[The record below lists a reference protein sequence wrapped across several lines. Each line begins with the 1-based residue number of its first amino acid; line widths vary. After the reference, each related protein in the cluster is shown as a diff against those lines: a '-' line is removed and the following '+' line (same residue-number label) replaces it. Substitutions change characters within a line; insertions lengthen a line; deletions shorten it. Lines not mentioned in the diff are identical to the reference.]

1 MCALGVRAGAAQVRA
16 VARKV
21 RAPGPRRCVAS
32 RAAPAPT
39 PAGRWPPVLV
49 PAAPKTKCSQRMP
62 QPPPA
67 EAARRP
73 WCHTA
78 TGRAAAGAAASAAPQ
93 TTRPR
98 PPPPA
103 ALPQMLLRGR
113 FAAGLRGREDCSAA
127 LSLPLCTL
135 PASAPQTVSRRPP
148 LHRRRPQVP
157 VTAGRGGVVLRLRR
171 RAPQRC
177 PGVGGAPDDASS
189 AAPHRRLVRACV
201 PRAGARRVSRR
212 APSESGRARSPFARA
227 LI

>member
-1 MCALGVRAGAAQVRA
+1 VCALGVRAGAAQVRA

-113 FAAGLRGREDCSAA
+113 FASGSRGRFAA
-127 LSLPLCTL
+127 GSRGRFAAGSRGRFAADSRGRFAARADASQRGRFAAGSRGRFAAPARADASQPACADASPPARADASPPACTD
-135 PASAPQTVSRRPP
+135 ARTAQRPCRC
-148 LHRRRPQVP
+148 HCVRCRRRLP
-157 VTAGRGGVVLRLRR
+157 RR
-171 RAPQRC
+171 
-177 PGVGGAPDDASS
+177 
-189 AAPHRRLVRACV
+189 
-201 PRAGARRVSRR
+201 
-212 APSESGRARSPFARA
+212 
-227 LI
+227 

>member
-21 RAPGPRRCVAS
+21 RAAGPRRCVAS

-98 PPPPA
+98 PPPHRRRPPPPA
-103 ALPQMLLRGR
+103 ALPQMLLRRRFAASSRGR

-157 VTAGRGGVVLRLRR
+157 KTICSRYASHRRQRR
-171 RAPQRC
+171 R
-177 PGVGGAPDDASS
+177 S
-189 AAPHRRLVRACV
+189 AAAAPAGAAAV
-201 PRAGARRVSRR
+201 PRRRRRPRRRVL
-212 APSESGRARSPFARA
+212 GRPLTDA
-227 LI
+227 

>member
-16 VARKV
+16 VASKV

-32 RAAPAPT
+32 RAAPALT
-39 PAGRWPPVLV
+39 PDGRWPPVLV

-113 FAAGLRGREDCSAA
+113 FASGSRGRFAAGSRGRFAAGSRGRFAAGSRGRFAAGLRGRFAAGSRGRFAAGLRGREDCSAA

-135 PASAPQTVSRRPP
+135 PASAPQTVS
-148 LHRRRPQVP
+148 HM
-157 VTAGRGGVVLRLRR
+157 
-171 RAPQRC
+171 
-177 PGVGGAPDDASS
+177 
-189 AAPHRRLVRACV
+189 
-201 PRAGARRVSRR
+201 
-212 APSESGRARSPFARA
+212 
-227 LI
+227 